1 MRKLL
6 VALLLCLPLQAQLF
20 TSDFES
26 GSPTADSTLSA
37 SLSSAQACSG
47 TQSYRIDANEGTISF
62 LNHNSSTMGISFAM
76 YHPNNPGSD
85 QIATVRI
92 NNTAGSAQCRMNVT
106 TSGQLTATS
115 GTGTIDTSTETL
127 TTGAWNFI
135 RVYADS
141 TTEVCEVY
149 LNGAG
154 PVASS
159 NSGAINNLDDVI
171 LKDSNNTSGT
181 HYDDLTI
188 NTTLPAEV
196 SCGGAPSDNK
206 YKSITIASLVP
217 RFWWSR

>member
-1 MRKLL
+1 MKQFLL
-6 VALLLCLPLQAQLF
+6 ALLLALPLQAQLF

-26 GSPTADSTLSA
+26 GSPTADSATSA
-37 SLSSAQACSG
+37 SLSSAQACSP
-47 TQSYRIDANEGTISF
+47 TQSYRIDANEGNIQF
-62 LNHNSSTMGISFAM
+62 LDHNSSTMGISFAM
-76 YHPNNPGSD
+76 YHPANPGSD

-92 NNTAGSAQCRMNVT
+92 NNTVGSAMCRMNVT
-106 TSGQLTATS
+106 TSGQVTATS

-159 NSGAINNLDDVI
+159 SDGAINNLDDLI
-171 LKDSNNTSGT
+171 LKDSNNSSGT

-196 SCGGAPSDNK
+196 SCGAAPDNK
-206 YKSITIASLVP
+206 YKSIVIASLIP
-217 RFWWSR
+217 RFWWAR

>member
-1 MRKLL
+1 MRLL
-6 VALLLCLPLQAQLF
+6 LLALTLCLPLQAQLF

-26 GSPTADSTLSA
+26 GSPTADSTTAA
-37 SLSSAQACSG
+37 SLSAAQACSG
-47 TQSYRIDANEGTISF
+47 TQSYRIDANEGNIQF
-62 LNHNSSTMGISFAM
+62 LDHNSSSMGISFAM

-92 NNTAGSAQCRMNVT
+92 NNTVGSAMCRMNVT
-106 TSGQLTATS
+106 TSGQVTATS

-127 TTGAWNFI
+127 TASAWNFI

-141 TTEVCEVY
+141 ATEECSVY

-154 PVASS
+154 PVATS
-159 NSGAINNLDDVI
+159 NDGAINNLDDVI

-188 NTTLPAEV
+188 ATTLPAEV
-196 SCGGAPSDNK
+196 SCGVARRFMFLTMMPS
-206 YKSITIASLVP
+206 
-217 RFWWSR
+217 RFWWR